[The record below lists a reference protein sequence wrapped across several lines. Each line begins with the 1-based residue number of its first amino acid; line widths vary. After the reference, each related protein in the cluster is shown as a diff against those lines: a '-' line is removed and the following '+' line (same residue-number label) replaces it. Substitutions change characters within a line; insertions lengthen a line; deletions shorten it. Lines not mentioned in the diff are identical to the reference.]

1 MSNLLSLTPLT
12 TVQEV
17 AEVYVVY
24 NNQDY
29 RMSLATLVSL
39 VTKARL
45 GLDRV
50 DNTSDLEKP
59 ASQQVAAALASKAN
73 ADEVPTLEAF
83 TALSASIQNFVT
95 QDQLNT
101 AISQISQ
108 ALQSKLD
115 QTQLDAALATALAPI
130 TQDMQQV
137 TGTLSNHGDRITA
150 LEQGGGGGGT
160 GGITQAELDA
170 AIAGANQYTDQTVS
184 ALSNGV
190 NQQFLTFSQQLSIIN
205 QTLSAFSTA
214 LSNKADKDHSHNL
227 SQITGAAEFI
237 QNYLDN
243 AGVVIAIPVGDW

>member
-12 TVQEV
+12 TVQET

-24 NNQDY
+24 DNKDY

-39 VTKARL
+39 VTKSRL
-45 GLDRV
+45 GLGRV

-59 ASQQVAAALASKAN
+59 ISQQVTAALASKAN
-73 ADEVPTLEAF
+73 SDAVPTLEAF
-83 TALSASIQNFVT
+83 TALSTSIQNVVS

-101 AISQISQ
+101 AITEISQ
-108 ALQSKLD
+108 LLQSKLD
-115 QTQLDAALATALAPI
+115 ATQLDTALATALAPI
-130 TQDMQQV
+130 TQGMQQI
-137 TGTLSNHGDRITA
+137 TGTLSNHGDRLTA
-150 LEQGGGGGGT
+150 LEQGGGGSGT
-160 GGITQAELDA
+160 GGITQTQLDA

-184 ALSNGV
+184 ALSSSV
-190 NQQFLTFSQQLSIIN
+190 DQQLLTFSQQLSIIN

-214 LSNKADKDHSHNL
+214 LSNKADKDHTHDLN
-227 SQITGAAEFI
+227 QITGAAEFI

>member
-83 TALSASIQNFVT
+83 TALSASIQNFVS

-130 TQDMQQV
+130 TQGMQQV

-150 LEQGGGGGGT
+150 LEQGGGGGT

-184 ALSNGV
+184 ALSNSV
-190 NQQFLTFSQQLSIIN
+190 DQQFLTFSQQLLIIN

-214 LSNKADKDHSHNL
+214 LSNKADKDHTHDL